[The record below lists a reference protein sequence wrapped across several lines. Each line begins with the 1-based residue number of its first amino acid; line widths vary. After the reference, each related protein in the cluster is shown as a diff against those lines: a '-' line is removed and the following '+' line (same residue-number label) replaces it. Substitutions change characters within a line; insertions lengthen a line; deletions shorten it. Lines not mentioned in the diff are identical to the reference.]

1 MTQPYSIHPKY
12 FNELEQGVQTFHFL
26 KVKHQLRIVTVVIAR
41 VNNAERHDQLIIEVE
56 PVFQSE
62 LDFPKDI
69 VIQTTERN
77 QLHPSYLAEP
87 VSNPA
92 DISGLMRVYFE
103 NQLNATT
110 NKRDKALLSGFIST
124 IPSIQKAIISR

>member
-12 FNELEQGVQTFHFL
+12 FKELIHGNQTIQFL
-26 KVKHQLRIVTVVIAR
+26 KITHQLKIVTVVIAAVKNGEQR
-41 VNNAERHDQLIIEVE
+41 DQLVVVVEPIIESD
-56 PVFQSE
+56 P
-62 LDFPKDI
+62 DFPKNI
-69 VIQTTERN
+69 VIQTTKNN
-77 QLHPSYLAEP
+77 QLDSSYLAEP

-92 DISGLMRVYFE
+92 DISGLIRVYFE